1 MNKTD
6 IVMGATSARNY
17 SRHWRAKRL
26 SWNAIG
32 KIRYLFDGAVEYMD
46 PVTLCYPQLKFNELR
61 KALGFKQDSELTSLV
76 EQSDCFRIVRDRE
89 TGQMMAFMTPLVPDR
104 FVPTDCQEIIEPS
117 INHAIF
123 DCKINALVNPNDRD
137 RIAENLRAHKNGI
150 NMKVLLAGNVP
161 QFHAKPSEEAV
172 RRISDGLQHL
182 FCKPE
187 LQQYF
192 FGEFIYH
199 YERKYKVG
207 LYETERVLMAYLS
220 QHLTKHMACRVG
232 IENWPSEAIAKWV
245 KNFFGP
251 KKLSYVITE
260 AHHLWEKQQNNN
272 QYEQNQF

>member
-123 DCKINALVNPNDRD
+123 DCKVNALVNPNDRD

-172 RRISDGLQHL
+172 RRISDGLLHL

>member
-123 DCKINALVNPNDRD
+123 DCKVNAMVNPNDRD

>member
-6 IVMGATSARNY
+6 IVMGATSARSY

-89 TGQMMAFMTPLVPDR
+89 TGQIMAFMTPLVPDR
-104 FVPTDCQEIIEPS
+104 FEPTDSQEIIEPS
-117 INHAIF
+117 INHAVF
-123 DCKINALVNPNDRD
+123 DCKVNALANPNDRD
-137 RIAENLRAHKNGI
+137 RIAENLRVHKNGI

-161 QFHAKPSEEAV
+161 QFHVKPSEEAV
-172 RRISDGLQHL
+172 RRISDGLKHL

-245 KNFFGP
+245 KNYFGP
-251 KKLSYVITE
+251 KKLAYVITD
-260 AHHLWEKQQNNN
+260 AHHIWEKQQNNN

>member
-6 IVMGATSARNY
+6 IVIGATSARSY

-61 KALGFKQDSELTSLV
+61 KVLGFKQDSELTSLV

-89 TGQMMAFMTPLVPDR
+89 TGQIMAFMTPLVPDR
-104 FVPTDCQEIIEPS
+104 FEPTDSQEIIEPS
-117 INHAIF
+117 INHAVF
-123 DCKINALVNPNDRD
+123 DCKVNALANPNDRD

-161 QFHAKPSEEAV
+161 QFHAMPNEEAV
-172 RRISDGLQHL
+172 KRINYGLSKLYFQ
-182 FCKPE
+182 E
-187 LQQYF
+187 QLQNYY
-192 FGEFIYH
+192 FGEFLYH
-199 YERKYKVG
+199 YQRKYKVD
-207 LYETERVLMAYLS
+207 LTHAKSVLMTYLVY
-220 QHLTKHMACRVG
+220 HLTKHMACRVG

-245 KNFFGP
+245 KNYFGP
-251 KKLSYVITE
+251 KKLSYVITD
-260 AHHLWEKQQNNN
+260 AHHIWEKRQNNN

>member
-76 EQSDCFRIVRDRE
+76 EESDCFRIVRDRE

-123 DCKINALVNPNDRD
+123 DCKVNALVNPKDRD

>member
-6 IVMGATSARNY
+6 IVMGATSARSY

-46 PVTLCYPQLKFNELR
+46 PVTLCYPQVKFNELR

-89 TGQMMAFMTPLVPDR
+89 TGQIMAFMTPLVPDR
-104 FVPTDCQEIIEPS
+104 FEPTDSQEIIEPS
-117 INHAIF
+117 INHAVF
-123 DCKINALVNPNDRD
+123 DCKVNALANPNDRD
-137 RIAENLRAHKNGI
+137 RIAENLRVHKNGI

-161 QFHAKPSEEAV
+161 QFHVKPSEEAV
-172 RRISDGLQHL
+172 RRISDGLKNL
-182 FCKPE
+182 FCQSE
-187 LQQYF
+187 LQQYY
-192 FGEFIYH
+192 FGEFLYH
-199 YERKYKVG
+199 YQRKYKVG
-207 LYETERVLMAYLS
+207 LNEAERVLITYLVL
-220 QHLTKHMACRVG
+220 HLTKHMACRVG

-245 KNFFGP
+245 KNYFGP
-251 KKLSYVITE
+251 KKLSYVITD

>member
-6 IVMGATSARNY
+6 IAIGATSARSY

-89 TGQMMAFMTPLVPDR
+89 TGQIMAFMTPLVPDR
-104 FVPTDCQEIIEPS
+104 FEPTDSQEIIEPS
-117 INHAIF
+117 INHAVF
-123 DCKINALVNPNDRD
+123 DCKVNALANPNDRD
-137 RIAENLRAHKNGI
+137 RIAENLRVHKNGI

-161 QFHAKPSEEAV
+161 QFHVKPSEEAV
-172 RRISDGLQHL
+172 RRISDGLKNL
-182 FCKPE
+182 FCQSE
-187 LQQYF
+187 LQQYY
-192 FGEFIYH
+192 FGEFLYH
-199 YERKYKVG
+199 YQRKYKVS
-207 LYETERVLMAYLS
+207 LNEAERVLIMYLVL
-220 QHLTKHMACRVG
+220 HLTKHMACRVG

-245 KNFFGP
+245 KNYFGP
-251 KKLSYVITE
+251 KKLAYVITD
-260 AHHLWEKQQNNN
+260 AHHIWEKQQNNN

>member
-6 IVMGATSARNY
+6 IAIGATSARSY

-123 DCKINALVNPNDRD
+123 DCKVNALVNPNDRD
-137 RIAENLRAHKNGI
+137 RIAENLRAHKDGI

>member
-6 IVMGATSARNY
+6 IAIGATSARSY

-123 DCKINALVNPNDRD
+123 DCKVNALVNPNDRD